1 MANIPSDPIEYKKVV
16 NRIKNKVDRWP
27 SAYASGMVVREYK
40 KIMNEKGKTPYT
52 TKTSV
57 PKKEK
62 GLKRWFD
69 EKWIDIKTNKPC
81 GAVHNSKY
89 YPTCRPKIKITN
101 QTPTVSSELSKKEK
115 ESMIKQKQKAKKK
128 TVNYKETKK

>member
-1 MANIPSDPIEYKKVV
+1 MPNIPTDPIEYQKVV
-16 NRIKNKVDRWP
+16 NRIKNKVERWP
-27 SAYASGMVVREYK
+27 SAYASGMVVQEYK
-40 KIMNEKGKTPYT
+40 KIMSEKGKTAYIN
-52 TKTSV
+52 KV
-57 PKKEK
+57 PKKET

-101 QTPTVSSELSKKEK
+101 ESPVIASKLSKKEK

-128 TVNYKETKK
+128 TVNYKETKNKI

>member
-1 MANIPSDPIEYKKVV
+1 MAEPLNKQLYEDVKEKIMKSYKKNSAFASGAIVKEYKRQGGK
-16 NRIKNKVDRWP
+16 
-27 SAYASGMVVREYK
+27 YK
-40 KIMNEKGKTPYT
+40 STGEPRK
-52 TKTSV
+52 
-57 PKKEK
+57 
-62 GLKRWFD
+62 LKRWFD

-101 QTPTVSSELSKKEK
+101 ESPVIASKLSKKEK

-128 TVNYKETKK
+128 TVNYKETKNKI